1 MRLYPISDCLRR
13 DRANYSN
20 DTSEVQ
26 SISDFRLTI
35 SVSATEAGYMA
46 RKVSKRVPVLNA
58 GTRKTS
64 NKVRKV
70 TAAKKRKVAKA
81 AELDLRGFP
90 PESLVERTLALCL
103 ACALDV
109 LTRHVGLSAERAR
122 SEIRRYNPRLEEL
135 TTTSLSRPY
144 MPGHADKCPYCG
156 APSKWHA
163 PLRIVRI
170 EGGKNTD
177 VPRRALFRNLGE
189 SVNFTIIEEKSTERE
204 ALYSWLSKTGG
215 SLDLDS
221 PGWLIEAARH
231 WLARRLPK
239 ENWPEIMDQVR
250 VVRRSRRL
258 EDGFEKEGSRLF
270 LAPMLFDEILV
281 IQYLLSRSHK
291 AGGQTFEGR
300 LTLQEL
306 FHLIRYGGYLR
317 RLGVTANNAA
327 DALEQLVE
335 IHGGEG
341 RVKFHY
347 VVDRREFLAR
357 LADLKG
363 ARIPRSK

>member
-1 MRLYPISDCLRR
+1 
-13 DRANYSN
+13 
-20 DTSEVQ
+20 
-26 SISDFRLTI
+26 
-35 SVSATEAGYMA
+35 MA
-46 RKVSKRVPVLNA
+46 QRVSKRVPAL
-58 GTRKTS
+58 KTTTTKIS
-64 NKVRKV
+64 KKVRKV
-70 TAAKKRKVAKA
+70 TAAKEKKAKQVAKA

-109 LTRHVGLSAERAR
+109 LTRHMGLSAQRAQ
-122 SEIRRYNPRLEEL
+122 SEIRRYTPRLEEF
-135 TTTSLSRPY
+135 TTASLSRPY
-144 MPGHADKCPYCG
+144 MPWPADKCPYCG
-156 APSKWHA
+156 APAKWHA

-177 VPRRALFRNLGE
+177 LRRRALFRNLGE

-221 PGWLIEAARH
+221 PEWLIEAAWH
-231 WLARRLPK
+231 WLGRRLPK

-258 EDGFEKEGSRLF
+258 EDGFEKEGPRLF
-270 LAPMLFDEILV
+270 LAPVLFDEILV

-306 FHLIRYGGYLR
+306 FHRIRYGGYLR
-317 RLGVTANNAA
+317 RMGVRANNAA
-327 DALEQLVE
+327 EALEQLVE
-335 IHGGEG
+335 ILGGEG

-357 LADLKG
+357 LADLRD
-363 ARIPRSK
+363 ARIPRPKQ